1 MNRFGPKRFTDQ
13 QWKDVVAV
21 LGNGEFETIST
32 YEHNQLPV
40 QLRHSCGFVFSK
52 KPNDFKRRP
61 TCPTCH
67 PPGRKAVKSSGVA
80 YTREHA
86 QTILDR
92 EQGGEFTIGADYTI
106 FSQACTITHRVCGHS
121 WLAAPYTLTRGRAKS
136 YCPNCRTNKWT
147 TEIFRQKVA
156 ESFEGDQY
164 EVVGEYTGSNVPV
177 RMRHA
182 GCGHEW
188 EVSPNNFLNGHT
200 RCPVCSKPRNSKYA
214 RKVAEALS
222 EMLDGF
228 QVLREHTFKGDD
240 APKSIAGYPLIFD
253 FWIPDLHFLIE
264 VDGEL
269 HDLPWR
275 DSHGRSKLERA
286 QANDRIKDEW
296 ARSTGKVLHRIHY
309 KDKGWEDVL
318 YAALLKAAP

>member
-1 MNRFGPKRFTDQ
+1 MEAQAALDLKQ
-13 QWKDVVAV
+13 
-21 LGNGEFETIST
+21 NGEIRLGDDYTTIT
-32 YEHNQLPV
+32 APCTLI
-40 QLRHSCGFVFSK
+40 HSVCGHIWTSAPK
-52 KPNDFKRRP
+52 N
-61 TCPTCH
+61 
-67 PPGRKAVKSSGVA
+67 
-80 YTREHA
+80 YTREKA
-86 QTILDR
+86 T
-92 EQGGEFTIGADYTI
+92 
-106 FSQACTITHRVCGHS
+106 
-121 WLAAPYTLTRGRAKS
+121 S

-296 ARSTGKVLHRIHY
+296 ACATGKVLHRIHY

>member
-1 MNRFGPKRFTDQ
+1 MKS
-13 QWKDVVAV
+13 
-21 LGNGEFETIST
+21 I
-32 YEHNQLPV
+32 
-40 QLRHSCGFVFSK
+40 
-52 KPNDFKRRP
+52 
-61 TCPTCH
+61 
-67 PPGRKAVKSSGVA
+67 GRA
-80 YTREHA
+80 YTKVEA
-86 QTILDR
+86 QYLVDAQ
-92 EQGGEFTIGADYTI
+92 QGGEILIGEDYAT
-106 FSQACTITHRVCGHS
+106 FRSPCTLHHLKCGHS
-121 WLAAPYTLTRGRAKS
+121 WRASPESYAKKLATC

-147 TEIFRQKVA
+147 DAAFRNRVA

-164 EVVGEYTGSNVPV
+164 EVLGTYEGANVPV
-177 RMRHA
+177 RMRHI

-222 EMLDGF
+222 GMLDGF

-240 APKSIAGYPLIFD
+240 APRSIAGYPLIFD
-253 FWIPDLHFLIE
+253 FWIPDLDFLIE

-309 KDKGWEDVL
+309 KDRGWEDAL
-318 YAALLKAAP
+318 YSALLKAAS